1 MLKSLKLTNFKQHRD
16 LSVEFT
22 TGINVLR
29 GKNEIGK
36 SGVLHSIAY
45 ALFGIKA
52 VPYSLEDAVT
62 WGEAVNS
69 LKVELDITVDGK
81 VYHYKRSKAGAEVTL
96 NGQVFCTGQNEV
108 TGLSA
113 TLLGADAAT
122 ASKLLLASQNG
133 IRGALEE
140 GPKALSLLIEELS
153 DMAVFDSILEAAQ
166 VKLALGSPLLLEERL
181 KGAESTL
188 EAATQS
194 LPDKPNEDAF
204 RGEVAALNLH
214 IATVERNIPAL
225 VEKCRETETAWQVAS
240 ELYLKRRQ
248 LVANVEQAFSTFKS
262 AETLA
267 ADLGQRAARKV
278 DSEETLE
285 LLKQQLVE
293 AERHADRL
301 EAYRVYQS
309 LPDGDRWLGDCDNFN
324 ATYSHFVDVDAEVRR
339 NISSIESAIRELNR
353 QRLDGGPCSKCG
365 QPTAHLTHIAETNT
379 KVDAELAKLEPALVA
394 LKKQGELNVARNKA
408 LADIQKLANALL
420 PKLNKLGGY
429 VTTHDSVYPPEVTWI
444 GSVPTDQPTDAQALR
459 KKIASIES
467 DKKAKEADQARAAMA
482 VEQMEA
488 ASTTYNVAESELN
501 AFKAPDDDEILSLT
515 KAKEQAILT
524 LNASKG
530 EILVAQKQIED
541 ITKAHEQAKAMWS
554 VCQSRVDD
562 AQRVIAE
569 CKKDL
574 ESLSFNNALVKKL
587 RAIRPMVA
595 NKLWNTVL
603 SSVSVM
609 FSQMRKE
616 ESWVTKEKDG
626 FKVNGQSV
634 ESLSGS
640 TLDILGNSIR
650 IALLRTFLPN
660 VDFMILDE
668 PFSAM
673 DRDRTEASL
682 GALVSFGSEQTILIT
697 HEHISETI
705 CTNIIQL

>member
-1 MLKSLKLTNFKQHRD
+1 MLNNLTLHNFRKHKD
-16 LSVEFT
+16 VCFEFSG
-22 TGINVLR
+22 GINVIR
-29 GKNEIGK
+29 AASEGGK
-36 SGVLHSIAY
+36 STMLEAIAY
-45 ALFGIKA
+45 ALFGSRSMRTPI
-52 VPYSLEDAVT
+52 EETVT
-62 WGEAVNS
+62 WGEPVNS
-69 LKVELDITVDGK
+69 LKVELVITVDGK
-81 VYHYKRSKAGAEVTL
+81 VYHYKRSKSGAEVVL

-166 VKLALGSPLLLEERL
+166 AKLALGSPLLLEERL

-194 LPDKPNEDAF
+194 LPEKPNEDSF

-214 IATVERNIPAL
+214 IATVERNIPVL
-225 VEKCRETETAWQVAS
+225 VEKCRKTETAWQGAS

-248 LVANVEQAFSTFKS
+248 LVANVERAFSTFKS
-262 AETLA
+262 AESLA
-267 ADLGQRAARKV
+267 TDLKQKAARQV
-278 DSEETLE
+278 DSDEFLAD
-285 LLKQQLVE
+285 LKQQLVE
-293 AERHADRL
+293 VEDHENRL
-301 EAYRVYQS
+301 EAYRIYQS
-309 LPDGDRWLGDCDNFN
+309 LPDGERWVGDCDNFN
-324 ATYSHFVDVDAEVRR
+324 AAYSHFVDVDAEVRR
-339 NISSIESAIRELNR
+339 NISSIESAVRELNR

-365 QPTAHLTHIAETNT
+365 QPTAHLTHIAETNAR
-379 KVDAELAKLEPALVA
+379 VDAELAKLEPALVA
-394 LKKQGELNVARNKA
+394 LKAQGDLNAARNKVFS
-408 LADIQKLANALL
+408 DIQKFANSTL

-429 VTTHDSVYPPEVTWI
+429 INLDDTLYPPKAIWV
-444 GSVPTDQPTDAQALR
+444 GAHPKDKPSDAQALR
-459 KKIASIES
+459 KKIASVES
-467 DKKAKEADQARAAMA
+467 DKKAKAADEARAAMA
-482 VEQMEA
+482 VEQTEA
-488 ASTTYNVAESELN
+488 ASKAYNAAEAELK
-501 AFKAPDDDEILSLT
+501 AFEAPDDDEILSLT
-515 KAKEQAILT
+515 EAKDQAVLT

-530 EILVAQKQIED
+530 EILVAQNQIGD

-609 FSQMRKE
+609 FSQMRKT

-640 TLDILGNSIR
+640 TLDLLGLSIR
-650 IALLRTFLPN
+650 ASLLRTFIPQCGLL
-660 VDFMILDE
+660 VLDE
-668 PFSAM
+668 PQAACDS
-673 DRDRTEASL
+673 DRSQALL
-682 GALVSFGSEQTILIT
+682 GFLKSVNFAQTLLVSHDPVSESVADNLIV
-697 HEHISETI
+697 
-705 CTNIIQL
+705 L

>member
-1 MLKSLKLTNFKQHRD
+1 MLNKLILTNFRKHRELCVD
-16 LSVEFT
+16 FSQ
-22 TGINVLR
+22 GINVFR
-29 GKNEIGK
+29 AASEGGK
-36 SGVLHSIAY
+36 STILESITY
-45 ALFGIKA
+45 ALFGSRSTRTPI
-52 VPYSLEDAVT
+52 EDTVT
-62 WGEAVNS
+62 WGEPVNS

-81 VYHYKRSKAGAEVTL
+81 VYHYKRSKAGAEVML

-153 DMAVFDSILEAAQ
+153 DMAVFDAILEAAQ

-194 LPDKPNEDAF
+194 LPEKPNEDAF

-214 IATVERNIPAL
+214 IATVERNIPAF
-225 VEKCRETETAWQVAS
+225 VEKCRETETAWQNAS

-248 LVANVEQAFSTFKS
+248 LVANVERAFSTFKS

-278 DSEETLE
+278 DSEETLDV
-285 LLKQQLVE
+285 LKQQLVE
-293 AERHADRL
+293 ADGHDVRL
-301 EAYRVYQS
+301 QAYNIYLS
-309 LPDGDRWLGDCDNFN
+309 LPTGVRWDGDADAFGVATSNFSK
-324 ATYSHFVDVDAEVRR
+324 THAELRT

-365 QPTAHLTHIAETNT
+365 QPTAHLPHIAETNT

-394 LKKQGELNVARNKA
+394 LKKQGELNVARSKA
-408 LADIQKLANALL
+408 LSDIQKLANALL

-444 GSVPTDQPTDAQALR
+444 GFVPTDQPTDAQALS

-488 ASTTYNVAESELN
+488 ASTAYNVAESELN
-501 AFKAPDDDEILSLT
+501 SFKAPDDDEILSLT
-515 KAKEQAILT
+515 KAKD
-524 LNASKG
+524 NADLDLDAAKR
-530 EILVAQKQIED
+530 EIVLAQEYVEC
-541 ITKAHEQAKAMWS
+541 ITKDYEQAKAMWLA
-554 VCQSRVDD
+554 CQSRVDD
-562 AQRVIAE
+562 AQRVIVE

-626 FKVNGQSV
+626 FKVNGRSV

-640 TLDILGNSIR
+640 TLDLLGLSIR
-650 IALLRTFLPN
+650 ASLLRTFIPQCGLL
-660 VDFMILDE
+660 VLDE
-668 PFSAM
+668 PQAACDS
-673 DRDRTEASL
+673 DRSQALL
-682 GALVSFGSEQTILIT
+682 GFLKSVNFAQTLLVSHDPVSESVADNLIV
-697 HEHISETI
+697 
-705 CTNIIQL
+705 L

>member
-1 MLKSLKLTNFKQHRD
+1 MLNNLTLHNFKQHKD
-16 LSVEFT
+16 LSVEFAQ
-22 TGINVLR
+22 GINVLR

-36 SGVLHSIAY
+36 SGILHAIAY

-62 WGEAVNS
+62 WGEPVNS
-69 LKVELDITVDGK
+69 LKVELSITVDGK
-81 VYHYKRSKAGAEVTL
+81 VYHYKRSKSGAEVVL

-153 DMAVFDSILEAAQ
+153 DMAIFDSILEAAQ
-166 VKLALGSPLLLEERL
+166 AKLALGSPLLLEERL

-194 LPDKPNEDAF
+194 LPEKPNEDAF

-214 IATVERNIPAL
+214 IATIERAIPQLEQLRVAS
-225 VEKCRETETAWQVAS
+225 EKSWQDAS

-248 LVANVEQAFSTFKS
+248 LVANVERAFSTFKS
-262 AETLA
+262 AESLA
-267 ADLGQRAARKV
+267 TDMVQRAARKV
-278 DSEETLE
+278 DSDEFLAD
-285 LLKQQLVE
+285 LKQHLVE
-293 AERHADRL
+293 VEDHDNRL
-301 EAYRVYQS
+301 EAYRIYQS
-309 LPDGDRWLGDCDNFN
+309 LPDGERWVGDCDNFN
-324 ATYSHFVDVDAEVRR
+324 AAYSHFVDVDAEMRR

-353 QRLDGGPCSKCG
+353 QRLDGGPCGKCG
-365 QPTAHLTHIAETNT
+365 QPTAHLTHIAETNAR
-379 KVDAELAKLEPALVA
+379 VDAELAKLEPALVA
-394 LKKQGELNVARNKA
+394 LKAQNELNVERNKVFS
-408 LADIQKLANALL
+408 DIQKFANSTL

-429 VTTHDSVYPPEVTWI
+429 INLDDTLYPPKAIWV
-444 GSVPTDQPTDAQALR
+444 GAHPKDKPSDAQALR
-459 KKIASIES
+459 KKIASVES
-467 DKKAKEADQARAAMA
+467 DKKAKAADEARAAMA

-488 ASTTYNVAESELN
+488 ASKAYNAAEAELK
-501 AFKAPDDDEILSLT
+501 AFEAPDDDEILSLT
-515 KAKEQAILT
+515 EVKDQAVVT

-530 EILVAQKQIED
+530 EILVAQNQIGD

-562 AQRVIAE
+562 AQRVIVE

-609 FSQMRKE
+609 FSQMRKT

-640 TLDILGNSIR
+640 TLDLLGMSLR
-650 IALLRTFLPN
+650 CSLLRTFLPQCGLL
-660 VDFMILDE
+660 VLDE
-668 PFSAM
+668 PMHGCDEERSESM
-673 DRDRTEASL
+673 L
-682 GALVSFGSEQTILIT
+682 GFLKSVDFRQTLLVSHESVSESVADNLIV
-697 HEHISETI
+697 
-705 CTNIIQL
+705 L

>member
-1 MLKSLKLTNFKQHRD
+1 MLNNLTLHNFRKHKD
-16 LSVEFT
+16 VCFEFSG
-22 TGINVLR
+22 GINVIR
-29 GKNEIGK
+29 AASEGGK
-36 SGVLHSIAY
+36 STMLEAIAY
-45 ALFGIKA
+45 ALFGSRSMRTPI
-52 VPYSLEDAVT
+52 EETVT
-62 WGEAVNS
+62 WGEPVNS
-69 LKVELDITVDGK
+69 LKVELVITVDGK
-81 VYHYKRSKAGAEVTL
+81 VYHYKRSKSGAEVVL

-166 VKLALGSPLLLEERL
+166 AKLALGSPLLLEERL

-194 LPDKPNEDAF
+194 LPEKPNEDSF

-214 IATVERNIPAL
+214 IATVERNIPVL
-225 VEKCRETETAWQVAS
+225 VEKCRKTETAWQGAS

-248 LVANVEQAFSTFKS
+248 LVANVERAFSTFKS
-262 AETLA
+262 AESLA
-267 ADLGQRAARKV
+267 TDLKQKAARQV
-278 DSEETLE
+278 DSDEFLAD
-285 LLKQQLVE
+285 LKQQLVE
-293 AERHADRL
+293 VEDHENRL
-301 EAYRVYQS
+301 EAYRIYQS
-309 LPDGDRWLGDCDNFN
+309 LPDGERWVGDCDNFN
-324 ATYSHFVDVDAEVRR
+324 AAYSHFVDVDAEVRR
-339 NISSIESAIRELNR
+339 NISSIESAVRELNR

-365 QPTAHLTHIAETNT
+365 QPTAHLTHIAETNAR
-379 KVDAELAKLEPALVA
+379 VDAELAKLEPALVA
-394 LKKQGELNVARNKA
+394 LKAQGDLNAARNKVFS
-408 LADIQKLANALL
+408 DIQKFANSTL

-429 VTTHDSVYPPEVTWI
+429 INLDDTLYPPKAIWV
-444 GSVPTDQPTDAQALR
+444 GAHPKDKPSDAQALR
-459 KKIASIES
+459 KKIASVES
-467 DKKAKEADQARAAMA
+467 DKKAKAADEARAAMA
-482 VEQMEA
+482 VEQTEA
-488 ASTTYNVAESELN
+488 ASKAYNAAEAELK
-501 AFKAPDDDEILSLT
+501 AFEAPDDDEILSLT
-515 KAKEQAILT
+515 EAKDQAVLT

-530 EILVAQKQIED
+530 EILVAQNQIGD

-569 CKKDL
+569 CNKDL

-587 RAIRPMVA
+587 RTIRPMVA

-640 TLDILGNSIR
+640 TLDLLGLSIR
-650 IALLRTFLPN
+650 ASLLRTFIPQCGLL
-660 VDFMILDE
+660 VLDE
-668 PFSAM
+668 PQAACDS
-673 DRDRTEASL
+673 DRSQALL
-682 GALVSFGSEQTILIT
+682 GFLKSVNFAQTLLVSHDPVSESVADNLIV
-697 HEHISETI
+697 
-705 CTNIIQL
+705 L